1 MYPLKIWRR
10 DLANL
15 ANRDVDDSPARARR
29 RIPAPRVPAAKA
41 VPLLSVDA
49 YTGRRVRSNERTNKG
64 DVSVVAVRVT
74 FFEKQNKER
83 AFVAFV

>member
-41 VPLLSVDA
+41 VPPLSIDS
-49 YTGRRVRSNERTNKG
+49 YTGRRTRSNERTN
-64 DVSVVAVRVT
+64 AT
-74 FFEKQNKER
+74 FSWWPFEFVFLNNKTKR